1 MKYFIG
7 IVPPPRT
14 LERILT
20 FQKSFPTNKVWR
32 YNEPNITVKAPSGL
46 TEDRGWLARVMVIIG
61 NHKPFV
67 IDFTHLDSFRDEVLF
82 LSPAPS
88 PGLIELHLRLVK
100 ELCPD
105 EAMHKEFFEGDE
117 YHPHLTLGDTSWGG
131 MMKVELVEMRRRAE
145 IELFNIPPFQ
155 VTFVRIY
162 QKDDKNSMGE
172 KFPYTKLIDIPL
184 KFI

>member
-7 IVPPPRT
+7 IVPPPKT

-20 FQKSFPTNKVWR
+20 FQKSFPTNKVWF
-32 YNEPNITVKAPSGL
+32 YNEPHITLKAPSGL

-61 NHKPFV
+61 NHEPFE
-67 IDFTHLDSFRDEVLF
+67 IDFTHLDSFNDEVLF

-88 PGLIELHLRLVK
+88 EGLMELHMKLVK

-105 EAMHKEFFEGDE
+105 ETMHKEFFEGEE

-131 MMKVELVEMRRRAE
+131 MRKLELVDMRKKAE
-145 IELFNIPPFQ
+145 IEFYNLPSFL
-155 VTFVRIY
+155 VTFVRVY
-162 QKDDKNSMGE
+162 HKEKQDD
-172 KFPYTKLIDIPL
+172 PYTKLIDIPL